1 MPLYDADTN
10 MLFLAGKADV
20 SIMYWEVADKEPFL
34 TEGLKH
40 NGKSGS

>member
-1 MPLYDADTN
+1 MPLYDPDTN

-20 SIMYWEVADKEPFL
+20 SIMYWEVTEKEPFL

-40 NGKSGS
+40 NGNY